1 MQSRDVL
8 MDAFGRLPDLVSRA
22 VDGLSATQL
31 IWAPV
36 PGANS
41 VGWLVWHLTR
51 IQDGHVAELLNA
63 PQLWET
69 GEWAS
74 HFGLSPDPSNTG
86 YGHDA
91 ADVASVQPD
100 SDMALTGYYADVWDR
115 TATFIQSLSDDDLN
129 EIVDRN
135 WNPPVTL
142 GVRLVSVLGDCT
154 QHVGQAAY
162 VRGLLPI

>member
-1 MQSRDVL
+1 VQSRDVL

-41 VGWLVWHLTR
+41 VGWLAWHLTR
-51 IQDGHVAELLNA
+51 IQDSHVAELLTA